1 VSASQ
6 PGGSGG
12 GGGSGSGV
20 AFVDLAIPPV
30 SSGVFIQRGGSSPTV
45 QEGFAEML
53 TFSEMAGSGVVAM
66 LYVAIV
72 AAVITRKPQKRPGL
86 RGRYEP

>member
-1 VSASQ
+1 VSALQ

-12 GGGSGSGV
+12 GRGSGSGV
-20 AFVDLAIPPV
+20 AFVGLAIPPV
-30 SSGVFIQRGGSSPTV
+30 NDGVFIQRGGSVPIV

-53 TFSEMAGSGVVAM
+53 TFIEMAGSGVVAM
-66 LYVAIV
+66 LYVAIL
-72 AAVITRKPQKRPGL
+72 AAVITRKPQKRGSL